1 MKTIDYFRKDIVWP
15 PLERSDSQRRKLV
28 IENLVDRF
36 MESTAPEHPRSI
48 WNALT
53 FIRHQT
59 EGAQMWVSKQVSDD
73 LLASKMDTPEF
84 DDLQWPAESLEFYFE
99 DPALCSL
106 MVVDNTTPSLS
117 RWVEK
122 ILDSKMLQVNEFK
135 PLISILLQDG
145 NCKASNMVIS
155 ASSVKPEDLKLYC
168 EESLPL
174 PEVGE
179 TMSNDEEEALR
190 FMTTL
195 CLKVMVLA
203 SIPKFKPRATLE
215 QPTKKEGGKA
225 GHLHRAKLP
234 RFVVRY
240 LPEHLAERAAHVKK
254 VRAEAAA
261 SGHTFRGRN
270 GHIRKYKDD
279 RYVNMKGQQQFIF
292 PVPGPDGT
300 VPMRKFKVV

>member
-1 MKTIDYFRKDIVWP
+1 MKTIDYFRKDIAWP

-28 IENLVDRF
+28 VQSLVDRF
-36 MESTAPEHPRSI
+36 HDSNEPELPRSI
-48 WNALT
+48 WNSLT

-84 DDLQWPAESLEFYFE
+84 SDLQWPADSLEFYFE

-106 MVVDNTTPSLS
+106 LVVDNTLPSLS

-122 ILDSKMLQVNEFK
+122 ILDSNLKKLNEFK
-135 PLISILLQDG
+135 PLISILLQDVG
-145 NCKASNMVIS
+145 CKSSNMVIS
-155 ASSVKPEDLKLYC
+155 ASSVKPEELKLYC
-168 EESLPL
+168 EEHLPI
-174 PEVGE
+174 PAVGE
-179 TMSNDEEEALR
+179 AMSNEEEEALR

-225 GHLHRAKLP
+225 GYLHRAKLP

-240 LPEHLAERAAHVKK
+240 LPEHLAERAAHAKK